1 MKLNNLTIILI
12 LFIIYY
18 YPDVVNKLTG
28 TILGKIIMLLLLT
41 MISFMDLLT
50 GILLLFIVLLL
61 HKTNN
66 LESFDIIKNVRMKTF
81 MGIKITDNNII
92 IPNDKMSDEDIVS
105 FAKFRKQHWTKLNL
119 SRGEWF
125 MCNTRA
131 FAKIV
136 LDLGLHN
143 CNKNPIINVDKT
155 IERFT
160 KEVKVTVNKKTV
172 KKRIWFTDF
181 LKGNRKKLPQS
192 IFKFNKLLPL
202 IEWAEEIEESA

>member
-1 MKLNNLTIILI
+1 MKTTFKITFDRPRTVSGGKVITPTTTVWFQSKEQAQEVLI
-12 LFIIYY
+12 RLI
-18 YPDVVNKLTG
+18 NKQEET
-28 TILGKIIMLLLLT
+28 
-41 MISFMDLLT
+41 
-50 GILLLFIVLLL
+50 
-61 HKTNN
+61 
-66 LESFDIIKNVRMKTF
+66 FDIIKNVRMKTF

>member
-1 MKLNNLTIILI
+1 MKTTFKITFDKPKRSSGDKVITPTTTVWLQSKEQAQE
-12 LFIIYY
+12 LFIRLI
-18 YPDVVNKLTG
+18 NKQEDT
-28 TILGKIIMLLLLT
+28 
-41 MISFMDLLT
+41 
-50 GILLLFIVLLL
+50 
-61 HKTNN
+61 
-66 LESFDIIKNVRMKTF
+66 FDIIKNVRMKTF
-81 MGIKITDNNII
+81 MGIKITDENKIITNNG
-92 IPNDKMSDEDIVS
+92 MSDEDIVS
-105 FAKFRKQHWTKLNL
+105 FAKFRKQHWTKVNL

-125 MCNTRA
+125 MCGTRA

-192 IFKFNKLLPL
+192 IFKFNKLVPL
-202 IEWAEEIEESA
+202 IEWAEEIKMEV

>member
-1 MKLNNLTIILI
+1 MKTTFKITFDRPRRVSGDKVITPTTTVWLQSKEQAQELLI
-12 LFIIYY
+12 RLI
-18 YPDVVNKLTG
+18 NKQEDT
-28 TILGKIIMLLLLT
+28 
-41 MISFMDLLT
+41 
-50 GILLLFIVLLL
+50 
-61 HKTNN
+61 
-66 LESFDIIKNVRMKTF
+66 FDIIKNVRMKTF
-81 MGIKITDNNII
+81 MGIKITDDNII
-92 IPNDKMSDEDIVS
+92 IPNNEMSDEDIVS

-136 LDLGLHN
+136 LDLNLHSF
-143 CNKNPIINVDKT
+143 NKNPIINVDKT

-202 IEWAEEIEESA
+202 IEWAEEIKMEL